1 MSSTFTSPPPPVRL
15 ITRDD
20 VAPLA
25 AGCAVFGTG
34 GGGTVSGAQLSVE
47 NAIDANGPVRV
58 IGVDELGPDD
68 AVIIMSGM
76 GAPSVGIEML
86 GSSHQAHTL
95 LREVERLVGRPI
107 TTVMA
112 AEIGGSNGVAPVGWA
127 AELGLAVLDADGM
140 GRAFP
145 EATMISMN
153 VAGLPSE
160 FAVMSDVVGN
170 VTTLRTVD
178 IAWLERHARAF
189 TVAAGGI
196 ALGAHYLLT
205 SDTAPGAVIEN
216 TVSRAIQVGRRLLA
230 SSDPVVDI
238 ADELGAAVLVRG
250 KVIDIDRNT
259 AGGFTRGSVTID
271 GIAADRGRMLR
282 VEIQNENLVVIED
295 GAVVVSAPDLVTIL
309 DSETGEAISTEM
321 LRFGQRVSVLAWA
334 CDPLWRTPRGIE
346 LAGPRAFGYDFDY
359 VPFDGAAHTDS
370 ADPATAEQPAAVE
383 TPEVAR

>member
-1 MSSTFTSPPPPVRL
+1 MTSERHPDDHR
-15 ITRDD
+15 ITSIDRDD
-20 VAPLA
+20 VAALA

-34 GGGTVSGAQLSVE
+34 GGGSVHGAQLSVG
-47 NAIDANGPVRV
+47 NALAAHGPVRLMQ
-58 IGVDELGPDD
+58 VDELGPDD
-68 AVIIMSGM
+68 AVIIMSGI

-86 GSSHQAHTL
+86 GSTDQARTL
-95 LREVERLVGRPI
+95 ITEVQRIIGRPVTAI
-107 TTVMA
+107 MA

-160 FAVMSDVVGN
+160 FAVMSDVIGN
-170 VTTLRTVD
+170 VSVLRTVD

-205 SDTAPGAVIEN
+205 HDTAPGAVIEG
-216 TVSRAIQVGRRLLA
+216 TVSRAIQVGHRLLA
-230 SSDPVVDI
+230 STDPVTDI
-238 ADELGAAVLVRG
+238 ADELDAAVLLSG
-250 KVIDIDRNT
+250 KVIDIDRST
-259 AGGFTRGSVTID
+259 AGGFTRGSVTIE
-271 GIAADRGRMLR
+271 GIRDERGRMIR

-295 GAVVVSAPDLVTIL
+295 GIVLVSVPDLVTIL

-321 LRFGQRVSVLAWA
+321 LRFGQRVSVLAWP
-334 CDPLWRTPRGIE
+334 CDPLWRTPRGLE
-346 LAGPRAFGYDFDY
+346 LAGPRAFGFDFDHT
-359 VPFDGAAHTDS
+359 PFASPHAASVD
-370 ADPATAEQPAAVE
+370 AEA
-383 TPEVAR
+383 VAR

>member
-1 MSSTFTSPPPPVRL
+1 MSSTPTPVPPPVRL

-20 VAPLA
+20 VAALA
-25 AGCAVFGTG
+25 AGAAVFGTG
-34 GGGTVSGAQLSVE
+34 GGGSVHAVQLSVE
-47 NAIDANGPVRV
+47 VAIEANGPVRV
-58 IGVDELGPDD
+58 VGVDELGPDD
-68 AVIIMSGM
+68 AVIIMSAM
-76 GAPSVGIEML
+76 GAPAVGIEML
-86 GSSHQAHTL
+86 GASSQAHTL
-95 LREVERLVGRPI
+95 LREVERLIGRPI

-127 AELGLAVLDADGM
+127 ATLGLAVLDADGM

-170 VTTLRTVD
+170 VTVLRTID

-205 SDTAPGAVIEN
+205 HETAPGAVIEG
-216 TVSRAIQVGRRLLA
+216 TVSRAVHVGRRLLSA
-230 SSDPVVDI
+230 SEPVAEI
-238 ADELGAAVLVRG
+238 SEELGAAVLLGG

-271 GIAADRGRMLR
+271 GTGDDRGRMLR

-295 GAVVVSAPDLVTIL
+295 GAVIVSAPDLVTIL

-321 LRFGQRVSVLAWA
+321 LRFGQRVSVIAWA

-359 VPFDGAAHTDS
+359 VPFDGVAETSSPEHDAPGSAAI
-370 ADPATAEQPAAVE
+370 E

>member
-1 MSSTFTSPPPPVRL
+1 MSSTPASSAPPVRR
-15 ITRDD
+15 ISRDD

-25 AGCAVFGTG
+25 AGAAIFGTG
-34 GGGTVSGAQLSVE
+34 GGGSVHNVQLSVE
-47 NAIDANGPVRV
+47 AAIDEHGPVRV
-58 IGVDELGPDD
+58 IGVDDLGPDD

-86 GSSHQAHTL
+86 GASSQAATL
-95 LREVERLVGRPI
+95 LREVERLIGRKI

-127 AELGLAVLDADGM
+127 AQLGLAVLDADGM

-153 VAGLPSE
+153 VVGLPSE
-160 FAVMSDVVGN
+160 FAVMSDVLGN
-170 VTTLRTVD
+170 VTVLRTID
-178 IAWLERHARAF
+178 ISWLERHARAF

-205 SDTAPGAVIEN
+205 HETAKGAVIEG

-230 SSDPVVDI
+230 STEPVADI
-238 ADELGAAVLVRG
+238 AEELGAAVLLSG
-250 KVIDIDRNT
+250 KVVDIDRNT

-271 GIAADRGRMLR
+271 GIGDDRGRLVR

-295 GAVVVSAPDLVTIL
+295 GAVIVSVPDLVSIL

-346 LAGPRAFGYDFDY
+346 LAGPLAFGYDFDY
-359 VPFDGAAHTDS
+359 VPFDGA
-370 ADPATAEQPAAVE
+370 PATSTIP
-383 TPEVAR
+383 TSEVAR

>member
-1 MSSTFTSPPPPVRL
+1 MSFTPPTAAPAVRL

-20 VAPLA
+20 VAALA

-34 GGGTVSGAQLSVE
+34 GGGSVHGTQLSVE
-47 NAIDANGPVRV
+47 NAIDAKGPVRV
-58 IGVDELGPDD
+58 IGVGDLGPDD

-86 GSSHQAHTL
+86 GSSSQAHTL

-107 TTVMA
+107 TAVMA

-145 EATMISMN
+145 KATMISMN

-170 VTTLRTVD
+170 VTVLRTID

-205 SDTAPGAVIEN
+205 HETAPGAVIEG
-216 TVSRAIQVGRRLLA
+216 TVSRAIQVGRRLLD
-230 SSDPVVDI
+230 SVDPVVDI
-238 ADELGAAVLVRG
+238 AEELGAAILLGG
-250 KVIDIDRNT
+250 KVIDIDRST
-259 AGGFTRGSVTID
+259 EGGFTRGSVTID
-271 GIAADRGRMLR
+271 GVGTDRSRMVR

-295 GAVVVSAPDLVTIL
+295 GGVVVSVPDLVSIL

-346 LAGPRAFGYDFDY
+346 LAGPAAFDFDFDY
-359 VPFDGAAHTDS
+359 VPFDGAA
-370 ADPATAEQPAAVE
+370 AEAA
-383 TPEVAR
+383 R